1 MREVTVVTVFVLVAV
16 EKDSLSAT
24 CPYAKV
30 LLVVVGK
37 SAPDRLISFSQPIL
51 PASPTVS
58 APGGAAEGVEEA
70 VMKAAGMEMELKAPA
85 PPKPVIAG

>member
-1 MREVTVVTVFVLVAV
+1 MREVTVVTVIVLVAV
-16 EKDSLSAT
+16 EKDSLST
-24 CPYAKV
+24 MCPYAKV
-30 LLVVVGK
+30 LLVVGK

-85 PPKPVIAG
+85 PPKPVTAG